1 MPVASRS
8 VRVRGFTIIEM
19 MVVLMILAIVI
30 LFALPSYNVWIANT
44 QVRTAAES
52 IQNGLRLAASEA
64 VRRNVQVDFVRTLD
78 PAPVLASAANI
89 AGMSWVVRSSP
100 PLPDVAEL
108 IDSKPAAEASRSV
121 AVAATANSAVVS
133 FTGVGRLVSG
143 SALTCMRF
151 TNPNGDRPLIVAV
164 TTGGSVR
171 MCDPAFPTNDP
182 RGCPALPAPC
192 V

>member
-8 VRVRGFTIIEM
+8 VRVRGLTLIEM
-19 MVVLMILAIVI
+19 VVVLMLLGIVI
-30 LFALPSYNVWIANT
+30 FMALPSYNRWIANT

-52 IQNGLRLAASEA
+52 VQNGLRLAASEA

-78 PAPVLASAANI
+78 PDPGLASVSNI
-89 AGMSWVVRSSP
+89 AGMSWVVRSNP
-100 PLPDVAEL
+100 PAPEVAEL
-108 IDSKPAAEASRSV
+108 IDSKPAAEASRSA
-121 AVAATANSAVVS
+121 AVAANAAVVS

-151 TNPNGDRPLIVAV
+151 STANGDRPLIVAV

-171 MCDPAFPTNDP
+171 MCDPAYPTNDP

>member
-8 VRVRGFTIIEM
+8 ARVRGFSIIEL
-19 MVVLMILAIVI
+19 VLVLMVLGVVIVM
-30 LFALPSYNVWIANT
+30 ALPSYHLWIANT

-52 IQNGLRLAASEA
+52 VQNGLRLAASEA
-64 VRRNVQVDFVRTLD
+64 VRRNVPVDFVRTLD
-78 PAPVLASAANI
+78 SAPGLASASHI
-89 AGMSWVVRSSP
+89 AGMSWVVRSNP
-100 PLPDVAEL
+100 PAPDVAEL
-108 IDSKPAAEASRSV
+108 IDSKPAAEATRSA
-121 AVAATANSAVVS
+121 AVAANAAVVS
-133 FTGVGRLVSG
+133 FSGIGRLVSG

-151 TNPNGDRPLIVAV
+151 THPRGDRPLVVMV

-171 MCDPAFPTNDP
+171 MCDPAFPANDP